1 MPPPDRAVMSSPES
15 NQATDESTPVDLIK
29 VLRKSQILVDAKL
42 EEIRTKVLAG
52 DYPFDSQKLASQLIK
67 EDVLTEYQV
76 ARLLKNKPHGMA
88 IGKYVILDK
97 VGAGSMGRVY
107 KARHQLMGRVV
118 ALKIIAPELSANA
131 RVVARFQR
139 EMKMVGRLDHPN
151 VVRAFDADSVGNALY
166 IVMEYVPGKSMG
178 ELFRA
183 RGPLPALEVCRYAS
197 EAALGLGHAHGQ
209 GIVHRDVKPSNILV
223 GEDRR
228 VRVLD
233 LGLGVLL
240 EADQQASFATAD
252 GIAVGTIDYM
262 SPEQACGREVDG
274 RSDLYSL
281 GCMMYHVI
289 SGQRAFPGESEVER
303 LGKRIHG
310 TPRPL
315 VELVPSLPSAVS
327 LVMDRL
333 LANKPKDRYQTCEE
347 ASEALAAV
355 SGRKH
360 PAAPKSVAVGKS
372 IADVVVKPA
381 TPVAAPVVQVVEK
394 RVEVPVRPGY
404 PAWFEPLANMAEKQP
419 SNALLLVVLL
429 GMIAVGVGTAIGY
442 LLPR

>member
-1 MPPPDRAVMSSPES
+1 MSSPETQ
-15 NQATDESTPVDLIK
+15 QAADDAAPADLIK
-29 VLRKSQILVDAKL
+29 VLRKSQILADAKL
-42 EEIRTKVLAG
+42 EEIRAKVLAG
-52 DYPFDSQKLASQLIK
+52 DYPFDSEKLAARLVK

-107 KARHQLMGRVV
+107 KARHQLMGRLV
-118 ALKIIAPELSANA
+118 ALKIIAPELSANS

-151 VVRAFDADSVGNALY
+151 VVRAFDADSVGSALY
-166 IVMEYVPGKSMG
+166 IVMEYVLGKSLG
-178 ELFRA
+178 EMFRA

-197 EAALGLGHAHGQ
+197 EAALGLGHAHEQ
-209 GIVHRDVKPSNILV
+209 GVVHRDVKPSNILV
-223 GEDRR
+223 GDDRR

-240 EADQQASFATAD
+240 EADNQASFATAD

-303 LGKRIHG
+303 LGKRING

-315 VELVPSLPSAVS
+315 AELVPNLPASVS
-327 LVMDRL
+327 QVMDRL
-333 LANKPKDRYQTCEE
+333 LANKPKDRYQTAEE

-355 SGRKH
+355 SGRRH
-360 PAAPKSVAVGKS
+360 PAAAAKPGVAATKSVAD
-372 IADVVVKPA
+372 AVVKP
-381 TPVAAPVVQVVEK
+381 VAPVVQVVEK
-394 RVEVPVRPGY
+394 RVEVEVRPTY
-404 PAWFEPLANMAEKQP
+404 PAWFEPLAALAEKQP
-419 SNALLLVVLL
+419 TQALIWLVASAALLFGL
-429 GMIAVGVGTAIGY
+429 GAALGFF
-442 LLPR
+442 LPH